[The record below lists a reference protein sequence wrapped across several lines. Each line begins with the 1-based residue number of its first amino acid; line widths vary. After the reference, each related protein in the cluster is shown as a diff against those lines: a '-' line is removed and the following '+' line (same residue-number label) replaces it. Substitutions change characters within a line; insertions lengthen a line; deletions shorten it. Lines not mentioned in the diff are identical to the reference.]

1 MTKPIYILNGPNLN
15 RLGKRE
21 PKIYGSTTLGEIE
34 SACNELGHSAGIAI
48 VFKQTNLEGE
58 LVSWVQEA
66 SDAASALIINAAAY
80 THTSVALLDALQM
93 LEIPSIEVHL
103 SNPAAREAFRQVNYV
118 SPAVKS
124 GVFGFGA
131 IGYDMALIAVIKTL
145 KQAN

>member
-1 MTKPIYILNGPNLN
+1 MIKPIYILNGPNLN

-34 SACNELGHSAGIAI
+34 NACNELGQSAGISI

-66 SDAASALIINAAAY
+66 ADKASSLIINAAAY

-103 SNPAAREAFRQVNYV
+103 SNP
-118 SPAVKS
+118 
-124 GVFGFGA
+124 
-131 IGYDMALIAVIKTL
+131 
-145 KQAN
+145 